1 MVPLFMEL
9 SQTTVLEICARLHPV
24 FQTMGLEITSEGE
37 APDALYIVR
46 FGVVSVS
53 VEGELVM
60 EAGAGDLFGENE
72 ILGLT
77 IEGRRNRT
85 CIAKTS
91 CELCRLNAEGFYFL
105 LRSCPDLQ
113 RRCRLLVDAHLRY
126 LEDRL
131 MLKET
136 LSLRDRTCVDWRQWA
151 GLLDTTEASEA
162 QANAAKSGNPSL
174 KGNFFRESLKKI
186 AGVEAAPQA
195 GDNGESDQD
204 TSHKSLKTWFQLHV
218 TAVLPED
225 DTIQQV
231 QYTPGFDTFHFA
243 VLGLQY
249 PGTSDIPGSQ
259 ERVFSEIFPVQQDRK
274 GRVHVDRYISIQ
286 VRHKE
291 NIWEELPGVRV
302 VLYAVFYPASF
313 LPPTGYLATLDDLIF
328 STLDVHGFSADRSF
342 EGDAIGNLTA
352 SSNVQSA
359 EERERVEGE
368 VSQKIGED
376 VTVSRR
382 AQSFDGEHR
391 AGTTRHTHT
400 MRVHAHT
407 LTMRMRVIQPKY
419 DSAQAYTCFLIQ
431 CVRLRALCVNRYIGT
446 CGRADELKN
455 PCREPR

>member
-24 FQTMGLEITSEGE
+24 FQTVGLEITSEGE
-37 APDALYIVR
+37 VPDALYIVR
-46 FGVVSVS
+46 FGAVSVS
-53 VEGELVM
+53 VQSELVM
-60 EAGAGDLFGENE
+60 EAGPGDIFGENE

-77 IEGRRNRT
+77 MEGRRNRT

-91 CELCRLNAEGFYFL
+91 CELCRLNTEDLYSL

-113 RRCRLLVDAHLRY
+113 RRCRLLVDAHLRN

-131 MLKET
+131 MRKET
-136 LSLRDRTCVDWRQWA
+136 ISLRDRTCVDWQQWA

-162 QANAAKSGNPSL
+162 QANAAKPGKPSL
-174 KGNFFRESLKKI
+174 ISFTESLKKF
-186 AGVEAAPQA
+186 AGVEAAPQT

-204 TSHKSLKTWFQLHV
+204 ARHKSLKTWFQLHV

-225 DTIQQV
+225 DTSQQV
-231 QYTPGFDTFHFA
+231 QHAPGFDTLRFA

-274 GRVHVDRYISIQ
+274 GRLHVDRYISIQ

-291 NIWEELPGVRV
+291 NKWEELPGVRV

-313 LPPTGYLATLDDLIF
+313 MPPTGYLPTLDDPIF
-328 STLDVHGFSADRSF
+328 STMDANGFSADRPF
-342 EGDAIGNLTA
+342 EGDVIGNLTP

-368 VSQKIGED
+368 VSQKIGKN

-382 AQSFDGEHR
+382 TQSFDGEHVSRRTESFDGEHR

-400 MRVHAHT
+400 HTHTHHACARTHT
-407 LTMRMRVIQPKY
+407 RHACAC
-419 DSAQAYTCFLIQ
+419 DSAQ
-431 CVRLRALCVNRYIGT
+431 V
-446 CGRADELKN
+446 
-455 PCREPR
+455 